1 MRDVVGLHDEVPRV
15 LGERQPVAVD
25 GHVGVVAVEQR
36 SRPALAQRAV
46 GGRVGGLVF
55 AGATV
60 PTTTAWALLHPRDD
74 RLIVFPNGTATAAQW
89 QVSVVGWA
97 VLAAVAAVVLAAAL
111 ADAPW

>member
-1 MRDVVGLHDEVPRV
+1 M
-15 LGERQPVAVD
+15 
-25 GHVGVVAVEQR
+25 
-36 SRPALAQRAV
+36 
-46 GGRVGGLVF
+46 F

-60 PTTTAWALLHPRDD
+60 PTTTAWALLHPMDD
-74 RLIVFPNGTATAAQW
+74 RLVVFPNGTATAAQW